1 MAELWPA
8 RQRQADLE
16 MKRFSKYVMAFN
28 LVLAITT
35 FALGGLLMSSQ
46 NAVTATQRFSPDAVH
61 NDALSIKGK
70 TFYVT
75 NAERDQYFFN
85 QQLFA
90 ATAVVTFLI
99 IGAELYLFRSKN

>member
-1 MAELWPA
+1 MAELWVA
-8 RQRQADLE
+8 RQRQTDLE
-16 MKRFSKYVMAFN
+16 MKRFPKYVITFN
-28 LVLAITT
+28 LVLGITT
-35 FALGGLLMSSQ
+35 FATGGLLMSSQ
-46 NAVTATQRFSPDAVH
+46 NGVIATQRFSPDAVH

-75 NAERDQYFFN
+75 NVERDQYFLN
-85 QQLFA
+85 QHLFA